1 MALRVRRIGTTTQ
14 TDSVA
19 RTITVGERCRPPRPR
34 RPRDATAT
42 ATVIIAPRINLP
54 PQARLADQCG
64 PEGPGQICLGPLVR
78 LGKPKT
84 FDAGGSTD
92 AEGEIVRYEW
102 DVDGNNVYEHDTGA
116 NPKLTV
122 TILDDRR
129 ANLRVRVTDSDGA
142 TDIAAMALTK
152 LEPECQDS
160 VKFERVHVSSPCLRK
175 YEISGGTQYRSKL
188 PVKVNGVTIDPTDTK
203 HVAVNIIGSGLL
215 RRYEVVSGRAV
226 ASFPFKDQ
234 QLVIQKG
241 ALRWTFKDNEIHNAG
256 SLNGRKLGGLEIT
269 GAPENIALPSRGIAR
284 TKVYLKLPDQFG
296 GPTSE
301 KAIVLTAGSPKPDI
315 AFAAGA
321 DDAFEFT
328 VPSASIGPIAL
339 SGLKVAYDGEDLWE
353 IAANVTVP
361 VVDATLH
368 AKAGIRDGRFNYAG
382 AEVGFGNPGIG
393 PFGPVFIQRIKFR
406 VEVDPKKSECV
417 PHLGVETETFLGAT
431 FTYDYGVPTFALCG
445 EVGLTAGPSV
455 LGAKAISLDAG
466 LGVATYDDRP
476 SVLRAFGNM
485 KVVGIPFADATFEAH
500 TDGFVKV
507 TGRFNYGWDGFA
519 SVHGRIALGVMG
531 SKFNAEGGVKACLEF
546 VDFCRGVNA
555 LISSKGMAVCMVI
568 DYEIDDWRP
577 GFGYKWGDALPDAYF
592 SGCSLGPYRETIRR
606 TARAA
611 SVSEETVTLPANLP
625 GTVIAAKGAG
635 APPKITLVGPK
646 GERISTPDD
655 LMPVDTRPFFLMK
668 NPQADL
674 TQIAISKPS
683 AGVWRVIVEDGPVTS
698 LKVAHAM
705 TPPRI
710 DVKLGGTKTR
720 RVLGYQVEQRAGQTV
735 SFIERGAST
744 QGEIGA
750 AGAEGRLRWTPAG
763 GAAERREIVA
773 VVEQDGLVA
782 HQLVVAR
789 YRAPGPVKPGQ
800 VHRLRTQR
808 VKPGLRVTWK
818 PAGARHVVTASFSDG
833 RRIVRNVDGRSLVIR
848 GVARRTRATVAVR
861 AVSASGVLGRQVR
874 IRVR

>member
-1 MALRVRRIGTTTQ
+1 M
-14 TDSVA
+14 
-19 RTITVGERCRPPRPR
+19 
-34 RPRDATAT
+34 
-42 ATVIIAPRINLP
+42 
-54 PQARLADQCG
+54 
-64 PEGPGQICLGPLVR
+64 
-78 LGKPKT
+78 
-84 FDAGGSTD
+84 
-92 AEGEIVRYEW
+92 
-102 DVDGNNVYEHDTGA
+102 
-116 NPKLTV
+116 
-122 TILDDRR
+122 
-129 ANLRVRVTDSDGA
+129 
-142 TDIAAMALTK
+142 
-152 LEPECQDS
+152 
-160 VKFERVHVSSPCLRK
+160 
-175 YEISGGTQYRSKL
+175 
-188 PVKVNGVTIDPTDTK
+188 
-203 HVAVNIIGSGLL
+203 
-215 RRYEVVSGRAV
+215 
-226 ASFPFKDQ
+226 
-234 QLVIQKG
+234 
-241 ALRWTFKDNEIHNAG
+241 
-256 SLNGRKLGGLEIT
+256 
-269 GAPENIALPSRGIAR
+269 
-284 TKVYLKLPDQFG
+284 
-296 GPTSE
+296 
-301 KAIVLTAGSPKPDI
+301 LTAGSPKPDI
-315 AFAAGA
+315 AFAAARDA

-368 AKAGIRDGRFNYAG
+368 ANAGIRDGKFNFAG

-476 SVLRAFGNM
+476 SVLRAFGKM

-507 TGRFNYGWDGFA
+507 AGKFHYGWDGFA
-519 SVHGRIALGVMG
+519 SVHGKLSLGVMG
-531 SKFNAEGGVKACLEF
+531 KKFNAEGGVKACLEF

-606 TARAA
+606 TAKAA
-611 SVSEETVTLPANLP
+611 SVSEETVTLPAGLP

-683 AGVWRVIVEDGPVTS
+683 AGVWRVIVEDGTVTS
-698 LKVAHAM
+698 LKVAHADVAAEDRRQGRRQQDQARARVPGRAACRPDRQLHRARRQHAGRDRRRPRQG
-705 TPPRI
+705 PPAV
-710 DVKLGGTKTR
+710 DPGR
-720 RVLGYQVEQRAGQTV
+720 RCGRAARDRGRRRAG
-735 SFIERGAST
+735 RA
-744 QGEIGA
+744 
-750 AGAEGRLRWTPAG
+750 RRPPA
-763 GAAERREIVA
+763 RRRP
-773 VVEQDGLVA
+773 LPR
-782 HQLVVAR
+782 AR
-789 YRAPGPVKPGQ
+789 PGKPGQ
-800 VHRLRTQR
+800 VR
-808 VKPGLRVTWK
+808 GLRVKRVGTGLKVTWK
-818 PAGARHVVTASFSDG
+818 GPGRHIVTTALSDG
-833 RRIVRNVDGRSLVIR
+833 RRTVRNVTGRSTVIR
-848 GVARRTRATVAVR
+848 GVARRTRAQVTVR
-861 AVSASGVLGRQVR
+861 AVSESGLLGKRSSL
-874 IRVR
+874 RVR